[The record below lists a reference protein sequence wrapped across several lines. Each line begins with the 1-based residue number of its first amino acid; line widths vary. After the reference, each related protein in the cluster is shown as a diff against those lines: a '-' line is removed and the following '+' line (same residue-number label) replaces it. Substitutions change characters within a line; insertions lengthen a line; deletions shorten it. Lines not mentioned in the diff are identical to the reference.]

1 MPRTMSRRIES
12 RRIGVLELL
21 PTSSPGGGPKQVY
34 DLVRG
39 VPKSEF
45 EVVVGAP
52 RDGVFFER
60 FQALGLR
67 VVEFPPSRLGLR
79 HLLLAIRLIRELDIA
94 IVHTHGKGPGLYGRL
109 AAWWAGVAAIHT
121 FHGIH
126 YVNYPRIV
134 QWLYLMLERR
144 LSRLSRTIINV
155 SASQSAEGLG
165 LRLFKAEQN
174 AVVINGIAP
183 EELAQATA
191 GSLVRR
197 ETLGLTTDDVVL
209 GCISR
214 FDPIKRLD
222 VLLATVERLVGR
234 LPRVALLLVG
244 AGPEEDRIRRLTLDM
259 GLQGRVLF
267 TGFLENPG
275 RVYPALDLYVT
286 ASHKEGLPLSLVEA
300 MCAGLAV
307 VATDVP
313 GHRDVVVHGKTGLLV
328 PPDDSDALADA
339 IVSLMSDPA
348 RRSAMGEAG
357 RRRALEEFGT
367 RLMVDATTAIYRRAG
382 GFPIESPGR

>member
-1 MPRTMSRRIES
+1 M
-12 RRIGVLELL
+12 
-21 PTSSPGGGPKQVY
+21 
-34 DLVRG
+34 
-39 VPKSEF
+39 
-45 EVVVGAP
+45 
-52 RDGVFFER
+52 
-60 FQALGLR
+60 
-67 VVEFPPSRLGLR
+67 
-79 HLLLAIRLIRELDIA
+79 
-94 IVHTHGKGPGLYGRL
+94 GR
-109 AAWWAGVAAIHT
+109 
-121 FHGIH
+121 
-126 YVNYPRIV
+126 
-134 QWLYLMLERR
+134 WLYLMLERR
-144 LSRLSRTIINV
+144 LSRLSRSIINV

-165 LRLFKAEQN
+165 LRLFEAAQN
-174 AVVINGIAP
+174 AVVVNGIAP
-183 EELAQATA
+183 EEMAQATS
-191 GSLVRR
+191 GSRVRR
-197 ETLGLTTDDVVL
+197 ETLGLTADDVVL

-222 VLLATVERLVGR
+222 VLLTTVQQLVGR

-259 GLQGRVLF
+259 GLQSRVIF

-328 PPDDSDALADA
+328 PPDDSAALADA

-348 RRSAMGEAG
+348 RRRAMGEAG
-357 RRRALEEFGT
+357 RRRALEEFGIG
-367 RLMVDATTAIYRRAG
+367 LMVDATAAIYRRARVPQADPGDRNG
-382 GFPIESPGR
+382 G